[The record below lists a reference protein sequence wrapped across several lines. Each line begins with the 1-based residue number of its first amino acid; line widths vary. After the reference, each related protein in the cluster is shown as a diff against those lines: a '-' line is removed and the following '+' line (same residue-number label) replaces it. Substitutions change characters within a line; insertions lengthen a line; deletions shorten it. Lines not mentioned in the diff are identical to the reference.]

1 MKTTAEMI
9 EVMQAFERGEII
21 EVKLQYSGVFTY
33 AGSTIAFDWQHND
46 YRIAEKPKKMVKM
59 WLWLFKDSGGAYLTT
74 RYYYAEQPQCS
85 HNETVIGKIESSM
98 IEVEE

>member
-33 AGSTIAFDWQHND
+33 AGSTIIFDWQHND
-46 YRIAEKPKKMVKM
+46 YRIAEKPKKKVKM
-59 WLWLFKDSGGAYLTT
+59 WLWLLKTKLGEYGPSGQ
-74 RYYYAEQPQCS
+74 YYAELPANTHHC
-85 HNETVIGKIESSM
+85 TVIGKIESSM